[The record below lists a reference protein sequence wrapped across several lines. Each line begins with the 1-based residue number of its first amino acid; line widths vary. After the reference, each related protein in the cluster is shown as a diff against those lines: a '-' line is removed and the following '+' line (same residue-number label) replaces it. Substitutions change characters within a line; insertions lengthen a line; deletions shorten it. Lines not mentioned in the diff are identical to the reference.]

1 MIEDI
6 NCGQLFQRRSDWQE
20 KAFNELKDDLTAT
33 KDNRF
38 LKYQDENE
46 TYLVMIC
53 GKSQIGK
60 STLILKMIGIRDE
73 NFNDVY
79 NTLRAGSPQGN
90 SSTVTAII
98 YAKSA
103 TDKYA
108 LAFAKLDEP
117 TPEKKYYDAK
127 EMVRALQQVR
137 QDVESGQRTS
147 TDEILFID
155 IPQSFFM
162 EESEVGSIRIIDMPG
177 VQSANDRERPH
188 VENLI
193 NAYLPF
199 SQVCIVACNA
209 ADIQSL
215 GSMELPGKVSWQNRP
230 ERFIVVSTGS
240 YREHPQLLQD
250 EACCP

>member
-79 NTLRAGSPQGN
+79 NTLHLC
-90 SSTVTAII
+90 
-98 YAKSA
+98 K
-103 TDKYA
+103 
-108 LAFAKLDEP
+108 
-117 TPEKKYYDAK
+117 
-127 EMVRALQQVR
+127 
-137 QDVESGQRTS
+137 
-147 TDEILFID
+147 
-155 IPQSFFM
+155 
-162 EESEVGSIRIIDMPG
+162 VGDG
-177 VQSANDRERPH
+177 
-188 VENLI
+188 
-193 NAYLPF
+193 
-199 SQVCIVACNA
+199 
-209 ADIQSL
+209 
-215 GSMELPGKVSWQNRP
+215 
-230 ERFIVVSTGS
+230 
-240 YREHPQLLQD
+240 
-250 EACCP
+250 

>member
-127 EMVRALQQVR
+127 EMVR
-137 QDVESGQRTS
+137 G
-147 TDEILFID
+147 F
-155 IPQSFFM
+155 
-162 EESEVGSIRIIDMPG
+162 
-177 VQSANDRERPH
+177 
-188 VENLI
+188 
-193 NAYLPF
+193 
-199 SQVCIVACNA
+199 A
-209 ADIQSL
+209 A
-215 GSMELPGKVSWQNRP
+215 GTAGRGKRP
-230 ERFIVVSTGS
+230 ENFYGRDLVHRYSAEFFYGRVRSRFNSH
-240 YREHPQLLQD
+240 Y
-250 EACCP
+250 

>member
-108 LAFAKLDEP
+108 LAFAKL
-117 TPEKKYYDAK
+117 
-127 EMVRALQQVR
+127 
-137 QDVESGQRTS
+137 
-147 TDEILFID
+147 
-155 IPQSFFM
+155 
-162 EESEVGSIRIIDMPG
+162 
-177 VQSANDRERPH
+177 
-188 VENLI
+188 
-193 NAYLPF
+193 
-199 SQVCIVACNA
+199 
-209 ADIQSL
+209 
-215 GSMELPGKVSWQNRP
+215 
-230 ERFIVVSTGS
+230 
-240 YREHPQLLQD
+240 
-250 EACCP
+250 

>member
-20 KAFNELKDDLTAT
+20 KAFNELKEDLTAT

-155 IPQSFFM
+155 IPRSFFM
-162 EESEVGSIRIIDMPG
+162 EESAVGSIRIIDMPG
-177 VQSANDRERPH
+177 VQSAAQVVFQVKR
-188 VENLI
+188 VLI
-193 NAYLPF
+193 F
-199 SQVCIVACNA
+199 HCN
-209 ADIQSL
+209 
-215 GSMELPGKVSWQNRP
+215 
-230 ERFIVVSTGS
+230 
-240 YREHPQLLQD
+240 
-250 EACCP
+250 